1 MSEPSRMSPSGD
13 LLTLADL
20 DLGSLAGER
29 VFVRVDFNVPLSAA
43 GEVLDATR
51 LEEALPTL
59 RQLAA
64 AGARLV
70 LASHCGRPK
79 GEPDPRYSLRP
90 VARKLA
96 QLLAAEV
103 AFAADCVGE
112 EAAAAAAALAP
123 GRLLLLENLRFH
135 AGETRNDPAFAAQLA
150 SLAGAYVDDAFGS
163 AHRAHASV
171 VGIVEHL
178 PRKAAGRLMER
189 EVAALGRLLGEPE
202 RPFAAL
208 LGGAKIEGKI
218 DTLANLLP
226 RLDLLLV
233 GGGMANTF
241 LAAQG
246 HDLAASLLEPD
257 RLELARDILE
267 RARGRGVDVLL
278 PEDLVVTDDLAA
290 PRRIETVAADRVPAG
305 MKAVDVGPR
314 SRRRF
319 AAAIAG
325 ARTLFWNGPLGVF
338 EQPPFDAGTRE
349 VAQALADFPGFSVI
363 GGGETVAAAHLAG
376 VAGRIGHVS
385 TGGGASLEFLAGKRL
400 PGVAVLE
407 RGRDAAARREGA
419 PSAPAAP
426 GPEEVR

>member
-1 MSEPSRMSPSGD
+1 MTD

-20 DLGSLAGER
+20 DLGGLAGRR
-29 VFVRVDFNVPLSAA
+29 VFVRVDFNVPLSGA

-59 RQLAA
+59 RELAA
-64 AGARLV
+64 AGVRLI

-79 GEPDPRYSLRP
+79 GQPDPRYSLRP
-90 VARKLA
+90 VALA
-96 QLLAAEV
+96 LARLVGQEV
-103 AFAADCVGE
+103 AFAGDCVGE
-112 EAAAAAAALAP
+112 VAAVAVAALPP
-123 GRLLLLENLRFH
+123 GRMLLLENLRFH
-135 AGETRNDPAFAAQLA
+135 AGETANDPAFAAQLA
-150 SLAGAYVDDAFGS
+150 DLADAYVDDAFGS

-171 VGIVEHL
+171 VGIVELL

-246 HDLAASLLEPD
+246 HDMAASLVEPD
-257 RLELARDILE
+257 RLELARDILR
-267 RARGRGVDVLL
+267 RAGDRGVQVVL
-278 PEDLVVTDDLAA
+278 PVDLVTTDDLAA
-290 PRRIETVAADRVPAG
+290 PRRIETVPAEQVPPG
-305 MKAVDVGPR
+305 MKAVDIGPQ

-319 AAAIAG
+319 ADAIAG

-338 EQPPFDAGTRE
+338 ERPPFDAGTRE
-349 VAQALADFPGFSVI
+349 VALALAACAGFSVI
-363 GGGETVAAAHLAG
+363 GGGETVAAVRQAG
-376 VAGRIGHVS
+376 VAGKIGHVS
-385 TGGGASLEFLAGKRL
+385 TGGGASLEFLAGKTL
-400 PGVAVLE
+400 PGVAALE
-407 RGRDAAARREGA
+407 RH
-419 PSAPAAP
+419 P
-426 GPEEVR
+426 

>member
-1 MSEPSRMSPSGD
+1 MTD
-13 LLTLADL
+13 LLTLSDL
-20 DLGSLAGER
+20 DLGGLAGRR
-29 VFVRVDFNVPLSAA
+29 VFVRVDFNVPLSGA

-59 RQLAA
+59 HELAA
-64 AGARLV
+64 AGVRLI

-79 GEPDPRYSLRP
+79 GQPDPRYSLRP
-90 VARKLA
+90 VALA
-96 QLLAAEV
+96 LARLVGQEV
-103 AFAADCVGE
+103 AFAGDCVGE
-112 EAAAAAAALAP
+112 VAASAVAALPP
-123 GRLLLLENLRFH
+123 GRMLLLENLRFH
-135 AGETRNDPAFAAQLA
+135 AGETANDPAFAAQLA
-150 SLAGAYVDDAFGS
+150 DLADAYVDDAFGS

-171 VGIVEHL
+171 VGIVERL

-246 HDLAASLLEPD
+246 HDMAASLVEPD
-257 RLELARDILE
+257 RLELARDILR
-267 RARGRGVDVLL
+267 RAGDLGVRVVL
-278 PEDLVVTDDLAA
+278 PVDLTAIMATDDLAA
-290 PRRIETVAADRVPAG
+290 PRRIETVPAEHVPAR
-305 MKAVDVGPR
+305 MKAVDIGPE
-314 SRRRF
+314 SRQRF

-325 ARTLFWNGPLGVF
+325 ARTLFWNGPLGIF
-338 EQPPFDAGTRE
+338 ERPPFDAGTRE
-349 VAQALADFPGFSVI
+349 VAQALAAFAGFSVI
-363 GGGETVAAAHLAG
+363 GGGETVAAAHQAG
-376 VAGRIGHVS
+376 VVSKIGHVS
-385 TGGGASLEFLAGKRL
+385 TGGGASLEFLAGKTL

-407 RGRDAAARREGA
+407 RH
-419 PSAPAAP
+419 P
-426 GPEEVR
+426 